1 MNQKLEDLKEVET
14 LKSLCCELVT
24 LAERTN
30 QIITVEIIPPTV
42 DPVEAFHLGE
52 KSVEDLLH
60 SSYTNEAAKAFVAG
74 RLAALRKQNQEPQ
87 EPKKL

>member
-1 MNQKLEDLKEVET
+1 MTKSLEDLKEVET
-14 LKSLCCELVT
+14 LKSLCCELIP

-60 SSYTNEAAKAFVAG
+60 STYTNDAAKAFVAG
-74 RLAALRKQNQEPQ
+74 RLFALKNQIQKPQ
-87 EPKKL
+87 EQ

>member
-1 MNQKLEDLKEVET
+1 MNKSLEDLKEVET
-14 LKSLCCELVT
+14 LKSLCRELVT

-30 QIITVEIIPPTV
+30 QIITVEIIPPNA

-60 SSYTNEAAKAFVAG
+60 STYTNDAAKAFVAG
-74 RLAALRKQNQEPQ
+74 RLAALKSQSQKPQ
-87 EPKKL
+87 EI